1 MDFFIYILI
10 SWNATHDNTKEKN
23 IFRQVS
29 LLLLQTMAY
38 FSHNAVHYKCTN

>member
-23 IFRQVS
+23 ISAS
-29 LLLLQTMAY
+29 LLTFIANNGLFQP
-38 FSHNAVHYKCTN
+38 